1 MLIFLLISFFTFSI
15 YILGVSPSVYGGDSG
30 DIILA
35 AYFGGVAHP
44 PGYPLNSIFGY
55 LFTHLPYSAS
65 IAYKAGVMMVLFSAG
80 TVVFLFLILEKLL
93 DNIFAA
99 LAASLVLAFSL
110 LFWFYAHTVEVF
122 QLNLLLV
129 SASTL
134 FLVLWRGGG
143 VVKKKINEK
152 KSDFI
157 DFCTY

>member
-1 MLIFLLISFFTFSI
+1 MAKFQKVFPLLLFLFVFAIYFPGISA
-15 YILGVSPSVYGGDSG
+15 SVYGGDSG

-35 AYFGGVAHP
+35 AYFSGVAHP

-99 LAASLVLAFSL
+99 L
-110 LFWFYAHTVEVF
+110 
-122 QLNLLLV
+122 
-129 SASTL
+129 
-134 FLVLWRGGG
+134 
-143 VVKKKINEK
+143 
-152 KSDFI
+152 
-157 DFCTY
+157 